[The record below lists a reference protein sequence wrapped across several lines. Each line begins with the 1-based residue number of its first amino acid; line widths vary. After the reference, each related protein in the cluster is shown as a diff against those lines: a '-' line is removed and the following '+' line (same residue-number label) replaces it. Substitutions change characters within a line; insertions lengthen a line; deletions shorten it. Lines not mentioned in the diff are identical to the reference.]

1 MYILHVRARGQV
13 GEVSSLFQPCGFWYQ
28 TWLVRLGGKPSHLTF
43 SPVLL
48 ASSQRILGVCEACL
62 EFVRATFLFST
73 SDPYKV
79 GLSFVFFKEYN
90 KSRLNEGN
98 MIIPLVLLSKL

>member
-1 MYILHVRARGQV
+1 MYTLHVRVRGQV

-98 MIIPLVLLSKL
+98 MIILWSY